1 MTSLP
6 HRAPPV
12 QIGSYTLA
20 NPWILAPMAGV
31 SEMPF
36 RVLARELGASAAP
49 TELVSAKGLLYGQ
62 ARTQRYVEHDASEQP
77 FWVQIFGSDVESM
90 VAGANK
96 AHELGAKIID
106 VNMGCPV
113 RKVTKNG
120 AGSGLLVDPPRA
132 AELVRQLVRQTPMP
146 ITVKI
151 RTGWDAHSLN
161 FTEMVQ
167 RLADAG
173 CSAIAMH
180 GRTRAQGYSGKANW
194 DHIARLVEA
203 SPIPVIGNGDAFT
216 ADDARRMMAQTGC
229 HAVMIGRGA
238 LGNPWVFAE
247 LTKALEG
254 PVTPKERWR
263 VVYAHLQAHMK
274 HIGDATRAIRR
285 FRPHLMWYAR
295 GLTGAANFR
304 ANISTIEEY
313 DALIDRCEPFYTQA
327 QHGGPTSSQDIEFE
341 VKQALG

>member
-1 MTSLP
+1 MNACSWN
-6 HRAPPV
+6 
-12 QIGSYTLA
+12 IGPFGFA

-36 RVLARELGASAAP
+36 RVLARSLGASAAP

-62 ARTQRYVEHDASEQP
+62 ARTQRYLTHDPSEQP
-77 FWVQIFGSDVESM
+77 FWVQIFGSDVPSM
-90 VAGANK
+90 VAGANR

-106 VNMGCPV
+106 INMGCPV

-151 RTGWDAHSLN
+151 RTGWDAQSTN
-161 FTEMVQ
+161 FTEMVA

-180 GRTRAQGYSGKANW
+180 ARSRAQGYSGQANW
-194 DHIARLVEA
+194 DHIARLVEV

-216 ADDARRMMAQTGC
+216 AADARRMLAQTGC
-229 HAVMIGRGA
+229 QAVMIGRGA
-238 LGNPWVFAE
+238 LGNPWIFAE
-247 LTKALEG
+247 LTGALAG
-254 PVTPKERWR
+254 PVAPAERWR
-263 VVYAHLQAHMK
+263 VVHAHLMAHIA
-274 HIGDATRAIRR
+274 HNDDVTRAIRR

-295 GLTGAANFR
+295 GLTGAASFR
-304 ANISTIEEY
+304 ANITTIEDL
-313 DALIDRCEPFYTQA
+313 DALVARCEPFYTQA
-327 QHGGPTSSQDIEFE
+327 HCAGTPSSQDIEFE
-341 VKQALG
+341 VKTALG